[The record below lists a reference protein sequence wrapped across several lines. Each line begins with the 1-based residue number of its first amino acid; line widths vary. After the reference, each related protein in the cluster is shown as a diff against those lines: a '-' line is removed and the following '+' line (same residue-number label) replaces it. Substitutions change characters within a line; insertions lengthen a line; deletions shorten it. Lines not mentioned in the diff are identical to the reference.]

1 MPYIPL
7 SARRSMLE
15 ERTPELEVLLVTINH
30 ALLAEP
36 IRLSSDP
43 TERFSIDP
51 LVYGTTSNGIEYS
64 FVLMGAVLPDDRKGS
79 PPRTALTFDNI
90 DSTYIELARSF
101 NQPATVDLSVVFAS
115 APDLV
120 TQSYTGLR
128 MVRMTFDE
136 NSLTF
141 DISRE
146 PFLTEPFGARQ
157 TKNFFPGLHGLP
169 SA

>member
-1 MPYIPL
+1 MPYVPL
-7 SARRSMLE
+7 SARRSMFE
-15 ERTPELEVLLVTINH
+15 ERTPELEILLVTINH
-30 ALLAEP
+30 SLLASP

-51 LVYGTTSNGIEYS
+51 LVYGTTSNGLQYN

-90 DSTYIELARSF
+90 DSTYVELARSF
-101 NQPATVDLSVVFAS
+101 IEPATVNLQVVFAS

-120 TQSYTGLR
+120 TQAYNG
-128 MVRMTFDE
+128 VRMTRVIFDE
-136 NSLTF
+136 ATMSF

-146 PFLTEPFGARQ
+146 PFFSEPFGARQ

>member
-1 MPYIPL
+1 MPYVPL
-7 SARRSMLE
+7 SARRSMFE
-15 ERTPELEVLLVTINH
+15 ERTPELEVLLVTISH
-30 ALLAEP
+30 TLLTAP

-43 TERFSIDP
+43 TERFSADP
-51 LVYGTTSNGIEYS
+51 LVYGTTSNALQYN

-90 DSTYIELARSF
+90 DSSYIELARSF
-101 NQPATVDLSVVFAS
+101 NEPATVDLAVVFAS
-115 APDLV
+115 APNLV
-120 TQSYTGLR
+120 TQSYAGLR
-128 MVRMTFDE
+128 MTRMSYDE

-146 PFLTEPFGARQ
+146 PYLSEPFGARQ
-157 TKNFFPGLHGLP
+157 TKNYFPGLHGLP

>member
-1 MPYIPL
+1 MPYVPL
-7 SARRSMLE
+7 SARRTMFE
-15 ERTPELEVLLVTINH
+15 ERTPELEILLVTITH
-30 ALLAEP
+30 SLLTQP

-51 LVYGTTSNGIEYS
+51 LVYGTTSNGDEYL
-64 FVLMGAVLPDDRKGS
+64 FVLMGAVLPDDKKGS

-90 DSTYIELARSF
+90 DSRYVELARSF
-101 NQPATVDLSVVFAS
+101 TSPAYVELQVVFAS

-120 TQSYTGLR
+120 TQHYTDLR
-128 MVRMTFDE
+128 MTGVHYDE
-136 NSLTF
+136 SSLTF

-146 PFLTEPFGARQ
+146 PYLSEPFGARQ
-157 TKNFFPGLHGLP
+157 TKFYFPGLHGLS

>member
-7 SARRSMLE
+7 SARRTMFE
-15 ERTPELEVLLVTINH
+15 ERTTELEVLLVTIDH
-30 ALLAEP
+30 PDLASP
-36 IRLSSDP
+36 IYLSSDP
-43 TERFSIDP
+43 TERLSTDP
-51 LVYGTTSNGIEYS
+51 LVYGTISNAIEYQ

-79 PPRTALTFDNI
+79 SPRTAITFDNI
-90 DSTYIELARSF
+90 EATFVELARSF
-101 NQPATVDLSVVFAS
+101 TEPATVDLAVVFAS

-128 MVRMTFDE
+128 MTRVTYDE
-136 NSLTF
+136 SSMTF

-146 PFLTEPFGARQ
+146 PYLNEPFGARQ

-169 SA
+169 SS